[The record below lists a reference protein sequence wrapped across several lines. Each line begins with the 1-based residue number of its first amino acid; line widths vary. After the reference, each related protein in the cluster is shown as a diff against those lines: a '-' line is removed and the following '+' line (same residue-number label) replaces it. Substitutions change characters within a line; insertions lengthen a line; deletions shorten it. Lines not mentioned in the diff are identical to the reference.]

1 MAGTFTQLLYH
12 FVFSTKNCVPVIAP
26 TFRAELHAY
35 MGGVIGEN
43 HGVLLEAGGMP
54 DHVHLLARLHQ
65 DTAPS
70 EMMRLVKANSSKWIN
85 EECKLP
91 QRFEW
96 QGGYGA
102 FTVSRSAEGE
112 VAKYI
117 RNQEEHHRKLT
128 FQEEFLLFLK
138 KHGIEYDP
146 KYIWE

>member
-12 FVFSTKNCVPVIAP
+12 FVFSTKNRVPVIAT

-35 MGGVIGEN
+35 MGGIIKEN

-70 EMMRLVKANSSKWIN
+70 EVMRLVKANSSKWIN
-85 EECKLP
+85 EERKLP
-91 QRFEW
+91 ERFEW

-102 FTVSRSAEGE
+102 FTVSKSAEIE

-128 FQEEFLLFLK
+128 FQDEFLLFLK

-146 KYIWE
+146 TYSWE